1 MEVMQLKDE
10 NMKTRKLKTHKE
22 RFVSI
27 FSSLSGSLSFLGGWQ
42 ICHNICLGI
51 IASLSLIGITI
62 VGMPLLFLTKYA
74 IYFWLIAVLLLIPTL
89 IMYWKNRKCMPKNIM
104 LVNIG
109 IIVASIPFASLQQ
122 YQFIF
127 WSTGGILIGTAV
139 FSYVKNRL
147 S

>member
-1 MEVMQLKDE
+1 
-10 NMKTRKLKTHKE
+10 MKRGKINKSK
-22 RFVSI
+22 VSKGKFMN
-27 FSSLSGSLSFLGGWQ
+27 FSSCISGSLSFLGGWQ
-42 ICHNICLGI
+42 ICHNVCLGI
-51 IASLSLIGITI
+51 IAALSLIGITI

-89 IMYWKNRKCMPKNIM
+89 IMYWKNRKCMPKNII
-104 LVNIG
+104 LANIG
-109 IIVASIPFASLQQ
+109 IIIAAIPFASLQP
-122 YQFIF
+122 YQVIF